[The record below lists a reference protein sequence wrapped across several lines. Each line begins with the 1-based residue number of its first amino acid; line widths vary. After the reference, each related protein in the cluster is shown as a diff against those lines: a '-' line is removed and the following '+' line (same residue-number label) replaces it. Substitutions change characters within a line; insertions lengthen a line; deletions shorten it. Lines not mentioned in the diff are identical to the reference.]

1 MIKRESDT
9 SVRLCCGK
17 KGCPVIDNLNDGTFK
32 ITDDYGNS
40 IIVKKEEAL
49 LLSDGV
55 NTLTG
60 EKLILG

>member
-1 MIKRESDT
+1 MIKRESNT

-17 KGCPVIDNLNDGTFK
+17 KNCPVVENLNDGTFK

-40 IIVKKEEAL
+40 IIIKKEEAL
-49 LLSDGV
+49 ILSDGV

-60 EKLILG
+60 ENLILG